1 MKTPSPTLTRLANG
15 LLTTDAKQR
24 IRLGNA
30 LTGTLLMLLCIAIAE
45 YTAPYALANTLAV
58 HIWAVLAAGGLLG
71 FFCLIRSGATLDWQ
85 DPSLTALQMAY
96 AITCSATAYVL
107 LGSASAVTL
116 PILSL
121 TLMFGIFGLSPR
133 QAIAIAVFS
142 TLAFGAAIALQPWVQ
157 PFTPYSFISVINGL
171 MMLIVITGA
180 TFLSLRHFHLRDV
193 LRRQRRELSAA
204 VERIQELAT
213 RDELTGLFNRRH
225 MTDLLK
231 RERRRAERKKTSL
244 LLVLID
250 IDRFKRVNDVHGHA
264 AGDLVLKNVAFA
276 IEHVLR
282 ETDTI
287 GRWGG
292 EEFVMLLPDTDLPVA
307 KHVLSRIRA
316 SLAHMTVPVAGEQ
329 LTITVSMGVTVYRH
343 GEPIEYALERADQ
356 ALYSAKDNG
365 RDRVV
370 VG

>member
-1 MKTPSPTLTRLANG
+1 MKTPLIVIRLANA
-15 LLTTDAKQR
+15 LLTNDPRQR
-24 IRLGNA
+24 VRLGNA
-30 LTGTLLMLLCIAIAE
+30 LTGTVLMLLCIAIAE
-45 YTAPYALANTLAV
+45 YTAPHVQANTVAV
-58 HIWAVLAAGGLLG
+58 HIWATLAAGGLLG

-85 DPSLTALQMAY
+85 DPSLTALQMMY
-96 AITCSATAYVL
+96 AIACSAVAYLL

-116 PILSL
+116 PIFALI
-121 TLMFGIFGLSPR
+121 LMFGIFGLSPR
-133 QAIAIAVFS
+133 QAIAIAIFS
-142 TLAFGAAIALQPWVQ
+142 TVVFGAAVGLQPWVQ
-157 PFTPYSFISVINGL
+157 PYTPHSFVAVTNGL
-171 MMLIVITGA
+171 MMLIVIAGA
-180 TFLSLRHFHLRDV
+180 TFLSIRHFHMRDV
-193 LRRQRRELSAA
+193 LRKQRRELSAA

-231 RERRRAERKKTSL
+231 RERRRAERKKSSL
-244 LLVLID
+244 LVVLID

-282 ETDTI
+282 ETDAI

-316 SLAHMTVPVAGEQ
+316 SLAQTTVPVAGEH
-329 LTITVSMGVTVYRH
+329 LTITVSMGLTVYRH